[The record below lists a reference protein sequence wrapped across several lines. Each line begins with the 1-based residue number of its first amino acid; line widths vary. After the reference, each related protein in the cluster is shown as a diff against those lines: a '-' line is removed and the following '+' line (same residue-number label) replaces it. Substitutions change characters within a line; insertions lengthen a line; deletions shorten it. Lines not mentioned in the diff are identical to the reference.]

1 MSWYDR
7 VPAPGLVAD
16 IILILHSLI
25 VVFVIFGLVLT
36 LLGGWLNWQWVRNIW
51 FRSIHLLTI
60 LIVAAQAWFGMI
72 CPLTI
77 WEQEL
82 RRVAGQFYYDISFIE
97 YWLGQLLYYDLPW
110 WVFVLIY
117 SLFGVL
123 VAMTFWLVPP
133 RWRKH

>member
-51 FRSIHLLTI
+51 FRSVHFFTI
-60 LIVAAQAWFGMI
+60 LIVAVQAWFGVI

-133 RWRKH
+133 RCLKH